1 MNMRRTNAK
10 NGRSGRTPIGNRD
23 NTKKNIIRNAQA
35 RVHMRD
41 SISYKKRSKS
51 EAHPLKMP
59 KKGPH
64 IVEGQC
70 KQPRTVTRRG
80 GLAERAGP
88 WRL

>member
-1 MNMRRTNAK
+1 
-10 NGRSGRTPIGNRD
+10 
-23 NTKKNIIRNAQA
+23 
-35 RVHMRD
+35 MRD
-41 SISYKKRSKS
+41 SISCKKRSKS

-88 WRL
+88 ALALRLA